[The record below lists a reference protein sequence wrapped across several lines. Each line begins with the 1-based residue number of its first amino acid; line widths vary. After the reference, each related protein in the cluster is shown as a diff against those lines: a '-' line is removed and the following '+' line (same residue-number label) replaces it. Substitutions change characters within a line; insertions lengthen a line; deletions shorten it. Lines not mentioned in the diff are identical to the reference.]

1 MYDGDMNK
9 QELAETLQAHESEQ
23 RNRQTKRAL
32 IGTFVVIP
40 GAVLVAVAIWLIPR
54 LLEM

>member
-1 MYDGDMNK
+1 MNK
-9 QELAETLQAHESEQ
+9 QELAETLQAHESAQ
-23 RNRQTKRAL
+23 SRKQTKRAL

-40 GAVLVAVAIWLIPR
+40 GAVLAVVAIWLIPR